1 MERLNPRFVRRV
13 LLPAS
18 YLVFLFGALFS
29 AEIFFR
35 SRPFDVKAAVLSDLQ
50 SPDDNPRGYAASA
63 IGTAVF
69 AILLAPATIV
79 FHRRL
84 LKQSPRLAWAGS
96 TGFAIGLASAIAI
109 GALAPTTHGYTPLHI
124 QLASAAFIGI
134 SAGTLLHLAAA
145 RAAPSLLL
153 FQLVALVTLIFLCY
167 GPVEFK
173 NDRLFTCLA
182 FWEWV
187 LCLDCAAASWAL
199 AVAVE
204 MPTPAERRNGVR
216 VRSRD

>member
-1 MERLNPRFVRRV
+1 MERLNPRFARRV

-18 YLVFLFGALFS
+18 YLAFLAGALIS
-29 AEIFFR
+29 AAIFFR

-50 SPDDNPRGYAASA
+50 SPDDNPQGYAASA
-63 IGTAVF
+63 VGTAVF
-69 AILLAPATIV
+69 AILLTPATIV

-84 LKQSPRLAWAGS
+84 FKQSPRLVRAGS
-96 TGFAIGLASAIAI
+96 TGFAIGLASALAI

-124 QLASAAFIGI
+124 QLASAAFVGI
-134 SAGTLLHLAAA
+134 SAGTSLHLVAA
-145 RAAPSLLL
+145 RASPALLA
-153 FQLVALVTLIFLCY
+153 FQLVALVMLVFLCY

-187 LCLDCAAASWAL
+187 LCLDCAF
-199 AVAVE
+199 
-204 MPTPAERRNGVR
+204 
-216 VRSRD
+216 